1 MQHLSF
7 DELHAERDAFDAL
20 VAVTPNIDLFCSSTM
35 WILPAREAFGPGYT
49 SHVYR
54 CDAGYLALAQ
64 TVLPDENGKTMRL
77 IQPLEL
83 SWGFPCP
90 FIGEDAHALGLELA
104 SLLLRSHDWDLVA
117 LAGIV
122 PDSPT
127 FEAVLDAL
135 GRNFKL
141 YRGESTRRYRALL
154 GDGFE
159 GFLAKRSRDF
169 RKNVRRGR
177 SKAENAGIAFVQA
190 PVAPSAAEADALYD
204 RILAVDDRSWKG
216 REGVGLNASAMAVHY
231 RAMTKRLAER
241 GLLRLWFA
249 RQAERDIGYVL
260 GGVFAGTY
268 RGLQFAY
275 DDDYAEFGLGN
286 LAQLI
291 TIETVAAEGI
301 GIYDLGSDVPY
312 KARWGEEVFETSTI
326 LVAR

>member
-1 MQHLSF
+1 MRHLSF
-7 DELHAERDAFDAL
+7 DELDAERNAFDEL
-20 VAVTPNIDLFCSSTM
+20 VTKTPDIDLFCSSTM
-35 WILPAREAFGPGYT
+35 WILPAREAFGPTYT
-49 SHVYR
+49 SQVYR
-54 CDAGYLALAQ
+54 CDSGYIALAQ
-64 TVLPDENGKTMRL
+64 TTLPDENGKTIRL
-77 IQPLEL
+77 LQPLEL
-83 SWGFPCP
+83 SWGFPCAL
-90 FIGEDAHALGLELA
+90 IGEDAHALGRELA
-104 SLLLRSHDWDLVA
+104 GLLLRSHDWDLVA

-122 PDSPT
+122 PDSPS
-127 FEAVLDAL
+127 FEGVLDAL

-141 YRGESTRRYRALL
+141 YRGESTRRFRAVL
-154 GDGFE
+154 DGGFD

-177 SKAENAGIAFVQA
+177 VKAENAGIAFVQA
-190 PVAPSAAEADALYD
+190 PAAPTPVEADALYD

-231 RAMTKRLAER
+231 RGMTKRMAER
-241 GLLRLWFA
+241 GVLRLWFA
-249 RQAERDIGYVL
+249 QQGGRDIGYVL

-275 DDDYAEFGLGN
+275 DDDFSEYGLGN

-291 TIETVAAEGI
+291 TIETVAGEGI

-312 KARWGEEVFETSTI
+312 KAKWGEEVFETSTI